1 MDTKVKRTTAVRLFC
16 LGAFA
21 ALREILGIRVLL
33 PLGLSDTFNRKTL
46 DIRRRLL
53 LQRFKLLE
61 LGR

>member
-1 MDTKVKRTTAVRLFC
+1 MLPAGHLRKSAFICGSSLLV
-16 LGAFA
+16 GAFA

-53 LQRFKLLE
+53 L
-61 LGR
+61 